1 MGQECEHDFHV
12 RRAQAE
18 LDLAY
23 RAGGHPAMA
32 AHFRLS
38 ALHMRRA
45 QALAGPSNCPC
56 ERSSRPAASERVKES
71 IGRPTRAVIPA

>member
-32 AHFRLS
+32 AHFLLS
-38 ALHMRRA
+38 SLHMRRA
-45 QALAGPSNCPC
+45 QELAGPSLCRC
-56 ERSSRPAASERVKES
+56 ERAGRPATGGALAAYS
-71 IGRPTRAVIPA
+71 